1 MIAKRQGRG
10 RLSSLDTLPEEAQDD
25 LIWALGQLN
34 ERRRPQ
40 TAILHELNER
50 LDVKGIDPI
59 SRSAFNRRAMRLARR
74 TAQLEE
80 RRHVYAGIAE
90 RLTPEEVSKSDI
102 VLGEFLKVLIDE
114 LLEDDQL
121 TSKNIMELARA
132 YKETVLAQRNSSAE
146 RRKAEEDAKKKINNA
161 LSKVEQSLPMQSE
174 TANGKEILRKIREDI
189 YGIHTE

>member
-1 MIAKRQGRG
+1 
-10 RLSSLDTLPEEAQDD
+10 
-25 LIWALGQLN
+25 
-34 ERRRPQ
+34 
-40 TAILHELNER
+40 LHELNER

-174 TANGKEILRKIREDI
+174 TPNGKEILRKIREDI

>member
-40 TAILHELNER
+40 IDILHELNER

-121 TSKNIMELARA
+121 TSKNVMELARA

>member
-25 LIWALGQLN
+25 LVWALGQLN

-40 TAILHELNER
+40 TDILHELNER

-121 TSKNIMELARA
+121 TSKNVMELARA

>member
-40 TAILHELNER
+40 TDILHELNER

-121 TSKNIMELARA
+121 TSKNVMELARA

>member
-1 MIAKRQGRG
+1 M
-10 RLSSLDTLPEEAQDD
+10 
-25 LIWALGQLN
+25 
-34 ERRRPQ
+34 
-40 TAILHELNER
+40 NER

>member
-10 RLSSLDTLPEEAQDD
+10 RLSSLDTLPVEAQDD

-40 TAILHELNER
+40 IDILHELNER

>member
-40 TAILHELNER
+40 IDILHELNER

-114 LLEDDQL
+114 LLEDEQL

>member
-40 TAILHELNER
+40 IDILHELNER

-146 RRKAEEDAKKKINNA
+146 RRKAEEDAKNKINNA